1 MFYDT
6 TTKMSF
12 CNSRNVLPKVE
23 KALPKRIVN
32 GFLGVG
38 YKPVA
43 YSKGNGFITFAHGRE
58 QPLPKV

>member
-1 MFYDT
+1 
-6 TTKMSF
+6 MSF

-38 YKPVA
+38 YTAVA